1 MEQWEVQHPP
11 QQDKGSHLSAGM
23 VKHRVT
29 VTCRALQ
36 KLEHFRVLVE
46 LTAFLLALREREEF
60 DEEILERKRLQ
71 AELMAADSV

>member
-1 MEQWEVQHPP
+1 MLGW
-11 QQDKGSHLSAGM
+11 LN
-23 VKHRVT
+23 RVT

-36 KLEHFRVLVE
+36 KLEHFRVLLE

>member
-1 MEQWEVQHPP
+1 M
-11 QQDKGSHLSAGM
+11 
-23 VKHRVT
+23 
-29 VTCRALQ
+29 TCRALQ
-36 KLEHFRVLVE
+36 KLEHFRVLLE